1 MNFLKTHTVATSHP
15 DIYLVHWTN
24 STTRFK
30 GTLKVRV
37 TAQIEDRHIAAE
49 LSAMRHL
56 LEDKAVIGNNLV
68 GNEGSHLICSLGAIR
83 KLRNGDSDKS
93 HLAPYA
99 NFLKTR
105 FAGCP
110 LAVEKRTDWFQDME
124 PETTE
129 DLLVTGPHRE
139 TIVVN
144 GLGDVAVTEHVL
156 ERFAGRYLQ
165 KQASIQTAQNAW
177 KKLCETASHKS
188 VREVTRNGLWAS
200 ANHTK
205 NGKQEGRYFLN
216 PHKNLVLVVTDNLS
230 EGKRLVTTYPA
241 TRHFQTLPKAA

>member
-1 MNFLKTHTVATSHP
+1 MNFLKIHTVATNHP

-37 TAQIEDRHIAAE
+37 TALIEDRHIAAE

-56 LEDKAVIGNNLV
+56 LEDKAVLGNNLV

-83 KLRNGDSDKS
+83 KLRNGESDKS
-93 HLAPYA
+93 HLAPYT

-110 LAVEKRTDWFQDME
+110 LTVEKRTDWFQDMV
-124 PETTE
+124 PESTD
-129 DLLVTGPHRE
+129 DLLVTGPRRE
-139 TIVVN
+139 TILVS
-144 GLGDVAVTEHVL
+144 GLGEVAVTEHVL
-156 ERFAGRYLQ
+156 ERFADRYLQ
-165 KQASIQTAQNAW
+165 EQASNQTAHQAW
-177 KKLCETASHKS
+177 KKLCETAAHKS
-188 VREVTRNGLWAS
+188 VREVTRNCLWAG
-200 ANHTK
+200 AIHNK

-216 PHKNLVLVVTDNLS
+216 QHKNLVLVVTDNPR

-241 TRHFQTLPKAA
+241 TRHFHAMPKAA

>member
-1 MNFLKTHTVATSHP
+1 MNFLKTYTVATSRP
-15 DIYLVHWTN
+15 DIFLVHWTN

-30 GTLKVRV
+30 GTLTVRV

-56 LEDKAVIGNNLV
+56 LEDKAVLGNNMV
-68 GNEGSHLICSLGAIR
+68 GNAGSHLLCSLGAIR
-83 KLRNGDSDKS
+83 KLRNGESDKS

-110 LAVEKRTDWFQDME
+110 LMVEKHTDWFQDME
-124 PETTE
+124 PESTE

-144 GLGDVAVTEHVL
+144 GLGEVVVTEHVL
-156 ERFAGRYLQ
+156 ERFADRYLQ
-165 KQASIQTAQNAW
+165 EQASVQTAQNAW
-177 KKLCETASHKS
+177 KKLCETAAHRS
-188 VREVTRNGLWAS
+188 VREVTRNSLWTS
-200 ANHTK
+200 SNHNK

-216 PHKNLVLVVTDNLS
+216 PNKNLVLVVTDNPR

-241 TRHFQTLPKAA
+241 TRHFHVMPKAA